1 MGILAL
7 LNIKPLDI
15 QASCLA
21 LKARL
26 RTIEQVPTNWDGLGR
41 LGIGHQKALDKVLST
56 LTTKGD
62 IDQWGLGRWEA
73 IWSESKYRQTK
84 EIIPNIKLNQNLK
97 LRDFSRMQ
105 LRCILGFFTGHFTFQ
120 KHLHRMNLVDSAECR
135 FCMEEDEDA
144 HHLLFDCPALEYTRT
159 PYQSLED
166 LDDLEPP
173 TQTSDVEYT
182 PEWYKTLISRSLV
195 LGQILMGEDL
205 MG

>member
-1 MGILAL
+1 
-7 LNIKPLDI
+7 
-15 QASCLA
+15 
-21 LKARL
+21 
-26 RTIEQVPTNWDGLGR
+26 
-41 LGIGHQKALDKVLST
+41 
-56 LTTKGD
+56 
-62 IDQWGLGRWEA
+62 
-73 IWSESKYRQTK
+73 
-84 EIIPNIKLNQNLK
+84 
-97 LRDFSRMQ
+97 
-105 LRCILGFFTGHFTFQ
+105 
-120 KHLHRMNLVDSAECR
+120 MNLVDSAECR